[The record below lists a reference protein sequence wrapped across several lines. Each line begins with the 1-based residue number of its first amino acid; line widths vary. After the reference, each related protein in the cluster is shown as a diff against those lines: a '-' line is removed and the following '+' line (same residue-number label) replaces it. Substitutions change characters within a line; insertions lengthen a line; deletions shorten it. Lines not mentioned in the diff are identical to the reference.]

1 MGFCETQ
8 VAIQALRV
16 ASFHYCFPVPYFCCF
31 EILVTV
37 AAALCEQFAA
47 EVYMKIFSGWIF
59 FPRDMKE
66 CETCY
71 KIAKA
76 ELPVSRQ

>member
-1 MGFCETQ
+1 
-8 VAIQALRV
+8 VLHI
-16 ASFHYCFPVPYFCCF
+16 FHYCFPVPYFCCF

-59 FPRDMKE
+59 FPEILK
-66 CETCY
+66 
-71 KIAKA
+71 
-76 ELPVSRQ
+76 LL